1 MEPLVMAAEELDH
14 GDREKRRVRDWRV
27 EQLRRLGLPFV
38 LADSYADRL
47 DWHAL
52 ANLVDRG
59 CPPGLALEIVL

>member
-14 GDREKRRVRDWRV
+14 KDCEKRRVRDWRV

-59 CPPGLALEIVL
+59 CPLSLALDIVL

>member
-14 GDREKRRVRDWRV
+14 KDREKRRVRDWRV

-59 CPPGLALEIVL
+59 CPLSLALDIVL

>member
-14 GDREKRRVRDWRV
+14 KDREKRRVRDWQV

-59 CPPGLALEIVL
+59 CPLSLALDIVL

>member
-1 MEPLVMAAEELDH
+1 MAAEELDH
-14 GDREKRRVRDWRV
+14 KDREKRRVRDWRV

-59 CPPGLALEIVL
+59 CPLSLALDIVL

>member
-14 GDREKRRVRDWRV
+14 KDREKRRVRDWRV

-59 CPPGLALEIVL
+59 CPLSLALEIVL